1 MYDFVTLPSGA
12 LGKWTRVDYKALAEA
27 VCCSLALGSEAYE
40 MIKAC
45 TSNDKYIL
53 KLSILT
59 VKVTDEVRGLGG
71 VGVSNFKLIWV
82 DNLNLV
88 VR

>member
-45 TSNDKYIL
+45 TSNEKIYFEIEYFNGQ
-53 KLSILT
+53 SY
-59 VKVTDEVRGLGG
+59 
-71 VGVSNFKLIWV
+71 
-82 DNLNLV
+82 
-88 VR
+88 